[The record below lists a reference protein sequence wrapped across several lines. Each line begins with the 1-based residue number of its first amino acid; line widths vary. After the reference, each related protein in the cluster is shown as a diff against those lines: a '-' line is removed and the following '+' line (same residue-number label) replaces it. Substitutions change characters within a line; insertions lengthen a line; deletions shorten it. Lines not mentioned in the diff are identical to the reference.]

1 MALTY
6 PCPNEL
12 YLKIKRVEE
21 EFYALWCSNAALR
34 NVGFEVG
41 GLDAFL
47 NGPKTHA
54 ESSFD
59 TNTAAAVQRMRF
71 VTSARNSRF
80 MKWDGH
86 CTACVFLR
94 TASQDIRNLNGLASL
109 LPLSHADVCEVKET
123 QKNADGQDETK
134 VLRLTPLQC
143 AFHRCS
149 KTCSGGAALACV
161 HYEEK
166 LFLMS
171 VNAKT
176 GSTVGNAGSAHPYDA
191 AAAENNSQ
199 QNRRTSRKA
208 AGKSRSDRTEFR
220 YY

>member
-94 TASQDIRNLNGLASL
+94 TASQ
-109 LPLSHADVCEVKET
+109 
-123 QKNADGQDETK
+123 
-134 VLRLTPLQC
+134 
-143 AFHRCS
+143 
-149 KTCSGGAALACV
+149 
-161 HYEEK
+161 EEK